1 MFNNCRYIVG
11 DQGTTYN
18 ANQTDKTYARVDGG
32 TSAPGYLRH
41 IVQNYAV
48 YTSDNTTLTF
58 YHDRL
63 RMTRTG
69 TIYDLYRGSSDPGW
83 YSDGTYAS
91 VTQVVF
97 DPSFANA
104 RPQTT
109 WSWFFKMTNLQ
120 AITGIEHLNTSEV
133 TNMSRMF
140 FSCSSLESLDVSGFN
155 TSNVTSMASMF
166 SGCSALTS
174 LNVTNFDTS
183 NVTSMQSMFAVCN
196 NLTSL
201 DLSGFNTE
209 NVTTMHG
216 MFNSSKRLASLDLSH
231 FNTAKVTDMAYM
243 FRDCKALSTL
253 NLTRFN
259 TSKVTDMSYMFNG
272 CDNLTTIYASSR
284 WSVASVTASTNM
296 FTGCTNLTGDKGT
309 TYASNRITY
318 LYAHLDEGT
327 SSPGYLSALYE
338 GYVMY
343 IPGSKQLTFFYDNHR
358 FDRVGA
364 TADYD
369 LNEGNKNPEWHDIAP
384 EIKVVYFDPS
394 FATARPL
401 TTYGWFSGMKQL
413 TSIQGIRYL
422 NTEAVTSMGSMFKDC
437 SAMTSLDVSGFNT
450 AKVTIMGLMF
460 SGCSGLTSLDV
471 SNFNTERVVIM
482 NGLFSGCSGLT
493 SLDVSNFNTERVT
506 NMSGMFSN
514 CSGLTSLDVSNFNTA
529 RVTDMANMFSGCSG
543 LTSLD
548 VSNFSTEK
556 VTYMEG
562 LFSGCSGLTS
572 LNVSNF
578 NTQGVRNMNYMFR
591 GCSNLTTIFVG
602 INWSTAATTT
612 STQMFADCNRL
623 RGGSGTTYN
632 ANHIDKAFAH
642 VDGGNSDP
650 GYLTAGIDAYV
661 VLSELSSS
669 NYNKQL
675 TFRYDADWNSIPY
688 TKFALNTGASLP
700 GWYNQRSNIT
710 NVVFRPSFAN
720 ARPTSTYRWFY
731 GMTQLS
737 ITEIA
742 TLRYL
747 NTSAVTNMREMF
759 YGNTKLTTIDV
770 SGFDTRN
777 VTDMTAMFKN
787 CTKIT
792 SLDVVSFDV
801 SNVNTMTEMFYGCTA
816 LKTIYSNTDWN
827 TGTYKTSNN
836 MFRYC
841 TSLVGGNGTAYNP
854 TYTTVNYAH
863 PDVAGTPGYFTL
875 KFVLGDVNND
885 KKVTVADV
893 TALTNHLLGG
903 EGTYNPYAADVNQ
916 DGTVTFA
923 DLLELVNKILGK

>member
-1 MFNNCRYIVG
+1 
-11 DQGTTYN
+11 
-18 ANQTDKTYARVDGG
+18 
-32 TSAPGYLRH
+32 
-41 IVQNYAV
+41 
-48 YTSDNTTLTF
+48 
-58 YHDRL
+58 
-63 RMTRTG
+63 
-69 TIYDLYRGSSDPGW
+69 
-83 YSDGTYAS
+83 
-91 VTQVVF
+91 
-97 DPSFANA
+97 
-104 RPQTT
+104 
-109 WSWFFKMTNLQ
+109 
-120 AITGIEHLNTSEV
+120 
-133 TNMSRMF
+133 MSRA
-140 FSCSSLESLDVSGFN
+140 CE
-155 TSNVTSMASMF
+155 
-166 SGCSALTS
+166 
-174 LNVTNFDTS
+174 
-183 NVTSMQSMFAVCN
+183 
-196 NLTSL
+196 
-201 DLSGFNTE
+201 
-209 NVTTMHG
+209 
-216 MFNSSKRLASLDLSH
+216 
-231 FNTAKVTDMAYM
+231 
-243 FRDCKALSTL
+243 ALSTL

-272 CDNLTTIYASSR
+272 CNNLTTIYASSR
-284 WSVASVTASTNM
+284 WSVASVTASTDM

-343 IPGSKQLTFFYDNHR
+343 IPGSKQLTFFYDSHR

-384 EIKVVYFDPS
+384 EIKVVYFDQS

-471 SNFNTERVVIM
+471 SNFNT
-482 NGLFSGCSGLT
+482 
-493 SLDVSNFNTERVT
+493 
-506 NMSGMFSN
+506 
-514 CSGLTSLDVSNFNTA
+514 TA
-529 RVTDMANMFSGCSG
+529 
-543 LTSLD
+543 
-548 VSNFSTEK
+548 
-556 VTYMEG
+556 
-562 LFSGCSGLTS
+562 
-572 LNVSNF
+572 
-578 NTQGVRNMNYMFR
+578 VRNMNYMFR

-612 STQMFADCNRL
+612 SPQMFADCNRL

-661 VLSELSSS
+661 VLYDLSSG

-675 TFRYDADWNSIPY
+675 TFCYDADWNSIPY

-700 GWYNQRSNIT
+700 GWYNHRSNIT
-710 NVVFRPSFAN
+710 NVVLRPSFAN

-742 TLRYL
+742 TLRFL

-792 SLDVVSFDV
+792 SLDVVSFDI
-801 SNVNTMTEMFYGCTA
+801 SNVTDMTEMFYGCTA

-836 MFRYC
+836 MFLNC
-841 TSLVGGNGTAYNP
+841 TSLVGGNGTAYNS
-854 TYTTVNYAH
+854 TYTTVTYAH
-863 PDVAGTPGYFTL
+863 PDVADTPGYFTL

-923 DLLELVNKILGK
+923 DVTALVNKILGK